1 MGIVVDLI
9 IIAIMLLSIFLGY
22 KRGLIKCAVN
32 VLSFFIAIL
41 VVIILT
47 TPISNLIINNTKIDD
62 NIKATI
68 VENLDFDDVEKIE
81 LDKEN
86 SNAPEIVIEYINNMM
101 KETANDATANLRD
114 VLAENIAKMII
125 NITVAIILFFGTK
138 LALVFVKVLADIV
151 GKIPLIKQFNEVG
164 GVIYGIASG
173 IIKIYLILA
182 VISII
187 VPLLAD
193 SSLAQAIN
201 SSVIGKVMYDNNLLL
216 KIIL

>member
-1 MGIVVDLI
+1 MGIIVDLI

-22 KRGLIKCAVN
+22 KKGLIKCAVN

-62 NIKATI
+62 NIKSTI
-68 VENLDFDDVEKIE
+68 AEKIDFEDAEKIE

-86 SNAPEIVIEYINNMM
+86 SNSPEIVIEYINNMV
-101 KETANDATANLRD
+101 KESASDATANLRD

-125 NITVAIILFFGTK
+125 NITVAILLFFGTK
-138 LALVFVKVLADIV
+138 LILVFVKVLADIV
-151 GKIPLIKQFNEVG
+151 GKIPLVKQFNEVG

-187 VPLLAD
+187 VPLLTDAT
-193 SSLAQAIN
+193 LVQAIN
-201 SSVIGKVMYDNNLLL
+201 SSMIGRIMYDNNLLL